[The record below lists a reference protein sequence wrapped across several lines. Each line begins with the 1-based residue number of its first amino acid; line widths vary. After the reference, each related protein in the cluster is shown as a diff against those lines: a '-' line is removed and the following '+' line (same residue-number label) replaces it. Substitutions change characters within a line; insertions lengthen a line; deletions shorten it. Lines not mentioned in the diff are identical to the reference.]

1 MEFNDNKAIY
11 LQIADLLMDDIL
23 SGRLAE
29 EERTPSVRDCAAL
42 YEVNVNTVVRS
53 FEWLTR
59 HEMIYQRRGMGF
71 LVSEGARGRIMDYRR
86 GEFFDVELPRLF
98 GMMGKLG
105 VTIDE
110 VVDLYA
116 RQSGKNSSTTN
127 KQ

>member
-11 LQIADLLMDDIL
+11 LQIADLLMDEIL

-29 EERTPSVRDCAAL
+29 EERTPSVRECAAL

-53 FEWLTR
+53 FDWLTR

-71 LVSEGARGRIMDYRR
+71 FVSDGARGRIMDYRR
-86 GEFFDVELPRLF
+86 GDFFDVELPRLF
-98 GMMGKLG
+98 GTMGKLG

-110 VVDLYA
+110 VADLYA
-116 RQSGKNSSTTN
+116 KQSDKNTSPD
-127 KQ
+127 KK